1 MAAAAKAQ
9 KTKSQKAGEQRDR
22 RGEEQDGIVALWDAV
37 DQRRWD
43 DLIAKADRSALEQ
56 SSAYGVAMSR
66 ASAYTPVTAVF
77 MRGPEPV
84 ALALILEWRFPG
96 GFRIAKLTRG
106 PIFLTDVSGV
116 ERAAIFRLIKQRYP
130 VAKLNLFFMTPELA
144 AGAESDALLRGIGMR
159 PMVTGYS
166 TVWLDLRPDLE
177 TLRASLHMKWRNQLK
192 LAEAE
197 PIRVRSGF
205 GGAPMEWL
213 LTRHDQHRKRRSFR
227 APAGAFVAAIADSG
241 RDKRATQVFTAYVG
255 SEPIAAILTIRHG
268 TSATYYVGWTGVEGR
283 EKQAHNLLLWRA
295 ITKLKGMGVEWL
307 DLGGVDG
314 LHMPGV
320 SRFKLGVGG
329 ELVTLA
335 GTYL

>member
-9 KTKSQKAGEQRDR
+9 TDRVQKDR
-22 RGEEQDGIVALWDAV
+22 RGEELDGIVALWDAV

-43 DLIAKADRSALEQ
+43 ELIAKADRAALEQ
-56 SSAYGVAMSR
+56 ASAYGMAMSR
-66 ASAYTPVTAVF
+66 ASAYSPVTAVF
-77 MRGPEPV
+77 MRGPERV

-106 PIFLTDVSGV
+106 PVFLADVTDT

-130 VAKLNLFFMTPELA
+130 VAKLNLFLMTPELP
-144 AGAESDALLRGIGMR
+144 AGAESDALLRDIGMR

-166 TVWLDLRPDLE
+166 TVWLDLRPELE
-177 TLRASLHMKWRNQLK
+177 TLRAGLHVKWRNQLK

-197 PIRVRSGF
+197 PLRVRSGY

-213 LTRHDQHRKRRSFR
+213 LSRHDQHRKRRKFR

-283 EKQAHNLLLWRA
+283 EKQAHNLLLWKA
-295 ITKLKGMGVEWL
+295 IIKLKEAGVEWL

>member
-9 KTKSQKAGEQRDR
+9 KAKEKSDK
-22 RGEEQDGIVALWDAV
+22 RGEELDGIVALWDAV

-43 DLIAKADRSALEQ
+43 DLIAKADRSPLEQ
-56 SSAYGVAMSR
+56 ASAYGLAMSR
-66 ASAYTPVTAVF
+66 ASAYIPVTAVF

-84 ALALILEWRFPG
+84 ALAVILEWRFPG

-106 PIFLTDVSGV
+106 PVFLTDVSGV

-130 VAKLNLFFMTPELA
+130 VAKLNLFFMTPELP
-144 AGAESDALLRGIGMR
+144 AGPESDALLRGIGMR

-177 TLRASLHMKWRNQLK
+177 TLRAGLRVKWRNQLK
-192 LAEAE
+192 FAEAE
-197 PIRVRSGF
+197 PLRVRSGY

-213 LTRHDQHRKRRSFR
+213 LSRHDQHRKRRKFR

-241 RDKRATQVFTAYVG
+241 RDKRATQIFTAYVG
-255 SEPIAAILTIRHG
+255 SEPVAATLTVRHG
-268 TSATYYVGWTGVEGR
+268 RSATYYVGWTGVEGR
-283 EKQAHNLLLWRA
+283 EKQAHNLLLWNA
-295 ITKLKGMGVEWL
+295 ITKLKESGVEWL

>member
-1 MAAAAKAQ
+1 MA
-9 KTKSQKAGEQRDR
+9 SGAGTDR
-22 RGEEQDGIVALWDAV
+22 RGEELDGIVALWDSV
-37 DQRRWD
+37 DQRQWD
-43 DLIAKADRSALEQ
+43 ELLAKAERPPLEQ
-56 SSAYGVAMSR
+56 ASAYGAAMSR
-66 ASAYTPVTAVF
+66 ASAYRPVPAVF

-84 ALALILEWRFPG
+84 ALALLLEWRFPG

-106 PIFLTDVSGV
+106 PVFLAEISDA
-116 ERAAIFRLIKQRYP
+116 ERKAVFGLIKRRYP
-130 VAKLNLFFMTPELA
+130 VAKLNLFFMTPELP
-144 AGAESDALLRGIGMR
+144 AGEESESLLRSVRMR

-166 TVWLDLRPDLE
+166 TVWLDLRPELDE
-177 TLRASLHMKWRNQLK
+177 LRAGLHMKWRNQLK
-192 LAEAE
+192 LAEGAKF
-197 PIRVRSGF
+197 RVRSGY

-213 LTRHDQHRKRRSFR
+213 LSRHDQHRKRRRFR

-241 RDKRATQVFTAYVG
+241 RDKRAVQVFTAYSG
-255 SEPIAAILTIRHG
+255 SEPVAAILTIRHG
-268 TSATYYVGWTGVEGR
+268 KAATYYVGWTGLEGR
-283 EKQAHNLLLWRA
+283 EKHAHNLLLWNA
-295 ITKLKGMGVEWL
+295 IEKLKGLGVEWL

>member
-9 KTKSQKAGEQRDR
+9 KAREKSDRPLKDR

-43 DLIAKADRSALEQ
+43 ELIAKADRSALEQ
-56 SSAYGVAMSR
+56 SSAYGMAMSR

-77 MRGPEPV
+77 MRGPERV

-106 PIFLTDVSGV
+106 PLFLTDVLET

-130 VAKLNLFFMTPELA
+130 VAKLNLFFMTPELP

-166 TVWLDLRPDLE
+166 TVWLDLRPELE
-177 TLRASLHMKWRNQLK
+177 TLRAGLHMKWRNQLK

-213 LTRHDQHRKRRSFR
+213 LSRHDQHRKRRKFR

-268 TSATYYVGWTGVEGR
+268 NSATYYVGWTGVEGR
-283 EKQAHNLLLWRA
+283 EKQAHNLLLWSA
-295 ITKLKGMGVEWL
+295 IAKLKETGVEWL